1 LLSLWFDSKHHKEPW
16 YIGNRVAEAEER
28 LRQVKPPDSIGRIPK
43 VFRGRGWKA
52 TECRTFLLYYL
63 PILKGILPDRYLA
76 HAFLLS
82 KSIRILLSNKVIF
95 DDIDVAEN
103 LLLLFWRRLRNTMIV
118 TSFILQWRL
127 HVQRKLTHGT
137 PILTAFVSSLTSRQT
152 RVKRQLTDSLCCGNG
167 KKT

>member
-43 VFRGRGWKA
+43 VFRGRGWKGYFLDYLWHYVSFTFLA

-103 LLLLFWRRLRNTMIV
+103 LLLLFWRRLRNTM
-118 TSFILQWRL
+118 
-127 HVQRKLTHGT
+127 G
-137 PILTAFVSSLTSRQT
+137 
-152 RVKRQLTDSLCCGNG
+152 
-167 KKT
+167 